1 MKKELGPNASQAL
14 IKSKVFEGNRPST
27 SIMFPLLT
35 PATLGGSFLFSHSLF
50 GFYGVNWAL

>member
-35 PATLGGSFLFSHSLF
+35 PATLGESFFISLSLWF
-50 GFYGVNWAL
+50 LRC